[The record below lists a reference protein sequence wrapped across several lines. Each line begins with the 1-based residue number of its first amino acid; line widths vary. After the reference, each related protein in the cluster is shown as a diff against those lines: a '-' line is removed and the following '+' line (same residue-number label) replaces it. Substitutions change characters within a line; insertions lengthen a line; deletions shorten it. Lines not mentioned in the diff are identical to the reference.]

1 MKPSE
6 QRWPAQQA
14 PDDFADRVVEAGL
27 RAARASLAELV
38 LPAERAASGW
48 FGFLRR
54 PTVAWTFASALVA
67 ALVVL
72 YFGKIKPEAEHRT
85 RRAMD
90 QVFAAQHEALRQARE
105 ADDLRVRVAQLETE
119 LAANRG
125 GEDRVRAELKSKL
138 AEAQA
143 LVQQDKQRAQHMSG
157 RPSARPATSRP
168 ACNCQPG
175 DALCSCL

>member
-27 RAARASLAELV
+27 RAARASLAEV
-38 LPAERAASGW
+38 ELPVERASGGW
-48 FGFLRR
+48 LGFLRR
-54 PTVAWTFASALVA
+54 PAVAWTFAA
-67 ALVVL
+67 ALVFTFVL
-72 YFGKIKPEAEHRT
+72 VYLGTIKPEAE
-85 RRAMD
+85 RRAQRAKD
-90 QVFAAQHEALRQARE
+90 QLSAAQHEALRQARE
-105 ADDLRVRVAQLETE
+105 ADELRVKVAQLETE
-119 LAANRG
+119 LASSCAE
-125 GEDRVRAELKSKL
+125 EDRTRAELKSKL
-138 AEAQA
+138 AEARA
-143 LVQQDKQRAQHMSG
+143 QRAQPMSG

>member
-27 RAARASLAELV
+27 HAARASLAELE
-38 LPAERAASGW
+38 LPVERAPRRW
-48 FGFLRR
+48 IGFLRR
-54 PTVAWTFASALVA
+54 PAVAWTFAA
-67 ALVVL
+67 ALGFTFVL
-72 YFGKIKPEAEHRT
+72 VYFGTIKPEAESRLQ
-85 RRAMD
+85 RAKD
-90 QVFAAQHEALRQARE
+90 QISAAQRESVRQARE
-105 ADDLRVRVAQLETE
+105 ADELRVRVARLETE
-119 LAANRG
+119 LASSCAE
-125 GEDRVRAELKSKL
+125 EDRTRAELKSRL

-143 LVQQDKQRAQHMSG
+143 QRAQPMSG